1 MRADLLAH
9 TIAPPAAA
17 TERYEERKREFGD
30 TAARCSEQGVT
41 FIPMVAEAHGGGWGP
56 EARRAFVVIKR
67 VADATGE
74 DAAAVADQYAQ
85 RRSVLLQKE
94 NSRAVLRRLLRP
106 AGLAAER
113 LAAATVAGTADAV

>member
-1 MRADLLAH
+1 M
-9 TIAPPAAA
+9 
-17 TERYEERKREFGD
+17 
-30 TAARCSEQGVT
+30 T

-56 EARRAFVVIKR
+56 EARRAFAVIAKR